1 MSSGRTRTEA
11 EYRAN
16 GLRRLSVR
24 IPAEALARLDEI
36 CEESGYSR
44 GEQVQAMIDGDY
56 EEWCEIVP
64 KKRRGEKTG

>member
-24 IPAEALARLDEI
+24 IPAEALARLDDI

-44 GEQVQAMIDGDY
+44 GEQIQAMIDGDY
-56 EEWCEIVP
+56 EEWRKLVP
-64 KKRRGEKTG
+64 RKK